1 MQDRRENVGMIVSC
15 AQEWEVDQLVT
26 DQMLRIKGE
35 IIADK
40 GRISDSDRVCSE
52 PL

>member
-1 MQDRRENVGMIVSC
+1 MQDRREKVGMIVSC
-15 AQEWEVDQLVT
+15 AQEGEVDQLVT
-26 DQMLRIKGE
+26 DQMVRIKGK

-40 GRISDSDRVCSE
+40 GRISDSDRICPE